1 VTHRRHRLT
10 AAFLL
15 LAGLAGSAGC
25 KSTKVHCDQLV
36 TLACEQVEPQRDGLE
51 QCERIEK
58 EATAVTD
65 EDCLKTLRLLKE
77 TGKLR
82 QSDR

>member
-1 VTHRRHRLT
+1 MIRLFT
-10 AAFLL
+10 ALL
-15 LAGLAGSAGC
+15 LAAGLCGSVGC

-36 TLACEQVEPQRDGLE
+36 TLACEQVEPQRDGVE
-51 QCERIEK
+51 QCERIQN
-58 EATAVTD
+58 EATAITD
-65 EDCLKTLRLLKE
+65 EECLKTLRLLKE

>member
-1 VTHRRHRLT
+1 MIRLFT
-10 AAFLL
+10 ALL
-15 LAGLAGSAGC
+15 LLTGLCGSFGC

-36 TLACEQVEPQRDGLE
+36 RLACEQVEPQRDGLE

-58 EATAVTD
+58 EAAAITD
-65 EDCLKTLRLLKE
+65 EDCLKTLRLLRE